1 MYQKYWQ
8 LNSQPFPYRMSAT
21 ECYPAASQQAALLR
35 LQYCVEN
42 SAGCAL
48 IVGESGLGKTTLLRQ
63 LEHAGAQLKPFCYLA
78 FPGLSSVE
86 QLRLLASQ
94 LVEAPHSAGGAA
106 DSLLLDIAHNMQRY
120 ASQGKHPVISFD
132 DAQRLD
138 ASIMS
143 DVVLPLL
150 NLRDIDDTVDFT
162 VVLSGQPVLMSQLSR
177 HPQLR
182 ERIAVTAR
190 LGGMTMT
197 ECEDYVSTRLR
208 AAGASADI
216 FSSAALKRL
225 HECSQ
230 GNPRRLNRLC
240 DMAMLVGC
248 AEQVGTIEQ
257 QHIESVSTE
266 LFRAA

>member
-1 MYQKYWQ
+1 
-8 LNSQPFPYRMSAT
+8 
-21 ECYPAASQQAALLR
+21 
-35 LQYCVEN
+35 
-42 SAGCAL
+42 
-48 IVGESGLGKTTLLRQ
+48 
-63 LEHAGAQLKPFCYLA
+63 
-78 FPGLSSVE
+78 VE
-86 QLRLLASQ
+86 QLRLLGSQ
-94 LVEAPHSAGGAA
+94 LVEAPHSVGGPA
-106 DSLLLDIAHNMQRY
+106 DSLLLDIANSLQRY
-120 ASQGKHPVISFD
+120 ASQGKHPVICFD
-132 DAQRLD
+132 DAQLMD

-150 NLRDIDDTVDFT
+150 NLRDIDDSVDFT

-182 ERIAVTAR
+182 ERVAVTAR
-190 LGGMTMT
+190 LGGMTIS
-197 ECEDYVSTRLR
+197 ECEDYVSTRLQT
-208 AAGASADI
+208 AGASVEI

-248 AEQVGTIEQ
+248 AEQLGTIDQ